1 MAVSKA
7 VAVIMAGGSGTRF
20 WPLSQ
25 PEYPKQFLKLAGEKS
40 LIAETA
46 DRIAPIVGAE
56 NIYVCSVKSQAG
68 LLKRELPQVSKL
80 ILEPQG
86 RNTAPCLMLTAYEL
100 KKAGVTDDTV
110 LVVLPA
116 DHFIQNQ
123 PAFEKVLT
131 SAIAFAGEKNGLVT
145 LGIVPTS
152 PHTGYGYIETEA
164 GPGPALK
171 VKRFV
176 EKPDRARAES
186 FLKAKSFFW
195 NSGMFVWR
203 LGSLVEAFEKH
214 CAKDWKTLNA
224 EGPEA
229 AYGKLT
235 AAPIDTAVMEKAD
248 NLFLFP
254 ADIGWTDI
262 GSWNAVYELRAKG
275 TETVVISGDVQSI
288 QSQNCL
294 VHLPSG
300 KSVAL
305 VGVQDLIVVEK
316 DGKLLIARRDQDQ
329 LVREAAK
336 AFETRPNRS

>member
-1 MAVSKA
+1 MAGPKT
-7 VAVIMAGGSGTRF
+7 VAVIMACGSGTRF

-25 PEYPKQFLKLAGEKS
+25 PTFPKQFLKLAGEKS

-46 DRIAPIVGAE
+46 ERIAPIVGGE
-56 NIYVCSVKSQAG
+56 NIYVCSVEAQAP
-68 LLKRELPQVSKL
+68 LLRRELPQVPNL

-86 RNTAPCLMLTAYEL
+86 RNTAPCLMLTAYHL
-100 KKAGVTDDTV
+100 QRAGISDDTV

-116 DHFIQNQ
+116 DHYIQDR
-123 PAFEKVLT
+123 PAFEKVIRAATEL
-131 SAIAFAGEKNGLVT
+131 AREKDALVT
-145 LGIVPTS
+145 LGILPTS
-152 PHTGYGYIETEA
+152 PHTGYGYIETEGGA
-164 GPGPALK
+164 APRK

-176 EKPDRARAES
+176 EKPDRAKAES
-186 FLKAKSFFW
+186 FLAAKTFFW

-203 LGSLVEAFEKH
+203 LGTLVRAFEKY
-214 CAKDWKTLNA
+214 CTADWKTLCA
-224 EGPEA
+224 EGPAA
-229 AYGKLT
+229 AYPKLT

-262 GSWNAVYELRAKG
+262 GSWNAVYELRAKS
-275 TETVVISGDVQSI
+275 TENVVLSGDVKNIRSQS
-288 QSQNCL
+288 CL
-294 VHLPSG
+294 VHLPAG

-305 VGVQDLIVVEK
+305 VGVEDLIIVEK
-316 DGKLLIARRDQDQ
+316 DGQLLIARRDQDQ